1 MPEPVLHSE
10 TFPEGYRLTTTG
22 TELRIDPTEANPRSL
37 HLDRD
42 ALARFHLCFQD
53 DHYIDVTTGKE
64 AEGVV
69 DKMLASLDR
78 AIDLMKMQEHKG
90 SWKWDIDNLKRIWT
104 ILGGLDEKVVQQIPD
119 EEGK

>member
-1 MPEPVLHSE
+1 M
-10 TFPEGYRLTTTG
+10 
-22 TELRIDPTEANPRSL
+22 RSL
-37 HLDRD
+37 VRSRPLRLDRQQ
-42 ALARFHLCFQD
+42 LAHFGLRFAD
-53 DHYIDVTTGKE
+53 DHYIDVRPGQE

-78 AIDLMKMQEHKG
+78 AIDLMKMQEHRG

-104 ILGGLDEKVVQQIPD
+104 ILGGLDEKVVQQILD